1 MIVVKKILTPMIAVG
16 LLSLAGCNGMPL
28 QPEQQTTAVQAET
41 EKPSVAI
48 PVAVAPAPSSP
59 ARETLQKIDT
69 DIEVAEQIEAD
80 QAIEAPVNSQP
91 QATADL
97 WARIRAGYQMQVPDN
112 ARVKK
117 SIKWYAAHN
126 KYLQR
131 MQQRA
136 TPYLHFIVEE
146 IEKRQMPMEMVLLPV
161 VESAFNPFA
170 YSPGRAAG
178 IWQFIP
184 STGKAYG
191 LDQNWWYDGRRDI
204 VAATRAALDYLDA
217 LAKRFDGDWELAL
230 ASYNAGAG
238 NVRRA
243 IRKNR
248 KRGKATDYWSLDLPR
263 ETESYVPKLLAI
275 ASLIAR
281 PNDYGITISPVA
293 DTPYFDSVD
302 IESPIDLA
310 LAAEMAE
317 ISIEELYQ
325 LNPGFNRWA
334 SPPEGPHRLNL
345 PLDKIDR
352 FTDKLAELDPL
363 KRLRWKRYRIR
374 SGDSLSMIS
383 KRHGTTIRQLQQV
396 NNIKGN
402 SIRTGKHLLIPISS
416 EQPVHYSFSTEQ
428 RTAKIQNSQRKGKK
442 VVYKVVS
449 GDSFWTIA
457 NKHHVSH
464 KSLARWNGLSPRDT
478 LRPGQKLSI
487 WVKQGK
493 NSASSKKSAI
503 AVPGTTTLP
512 FSTRSSINYRVRK
525 GDSLA
530 RIAQRFKIT
539 VADLRKW
546 NTLPSRYLQPG
557 QRLKLFV
564 DVTEQSL

>member
-1 MIVVKKILTPMIAVG
+1 MIVARKILTPFTIAC
-16 LLSLAGCNGMPL
+16 LLSLTGCNLMPL
-28 QPEQQTTAVQAET
+28 KHDQHVAANPTAV
-41 EKPSVAI
+41 EKPSMTVST
-48 PVAVAPAPSSP
+48 APAPAIP
-59 ARETLQKIDT
+59 ATVTLQEIGDT
-69 DIEVAEQIEAD
+69 DRTVKQVEALQLTAASAEPE
-80 QAIEAPVNSQP
+80 SQ
-91 QATADL
+91 TDTDL
-97 WARIRAGYQMQVPDN
+97 WARVRAGYQMQVPDN
-112 ARVKK
+112 ARVKQ
-117 SIKWYAAHN
+117 SIKWYASHG

-131 MQQRA
+131 MQLRA

-146 IEKRQMPMEMVLLPV
+146 IEKRQMPMEMALLPV

-191 LDQNWWYDGRRDI
+191 LKQNWWYDGRRDI

-238 NVRRA
+238 TVRRA

-263 ETESYVPKLLAI
+263 ETEGYVPKLLAMASII
-275 ASLIAR
+275 AHPDQHNITLTPIA
-281 PNDYGITISPVA
+281 N
-293 DTPYFDSVD
+293 TPYFGSVD
-302 IESPIDLA
+302 IESQLDLA

-317 ISIEELYQ
+317 LSIEELYK

-345 PLDKIDR
+345 PLEKIDG

-374 SGDSLSMIS
+374 SGDSLSVIS
-383 KRHGTTIRQLQQV
+383 ERHGTTITQLRQV
-396 NNIKGN
+396 NKIKGN
-402 SIRTGKHLLIPISS
+402 NIRAGKHLLIPISS
-416 EQPVHYSFSTEQ
+416 EQPAHYSFSAEQ
-428 RTAKIQNSQRKGKK
+428 RTAKIQSSKRKGKK
-442 VVYKVVS
+442 VVYKVKQ
-449 GDSFWTIA
+449 GDSFWSIA
-457 NKHHVSH
+457 NKHKVSH

-478 LRPGQKLSI
+478 LRQGQKLSI
-487 WVKQGK
+487 WIKERK
-493 NSASSKKSAI
+493 NSSGDRAVAGAI
-503 AVPGTTTLP
+503 PGTTALP

-546 NTLPSRYLQPG
+546 NTLASRYLQPG
-557 QRLKLFV
+557 QRLKLYV